1 MSLLAVGLPPL
12 GISVLDEVGVQGG
25 EASGVGGVTGRK
37 KRAFQGR
44 ASKGHRPWTRAPRLP
59 QEVIRANLCYFTYY
73 FFSEILVQD
82 IFLEDEIYFCLEAWP
97 GPNQKWV
104 RQVFGCRPYLPR
116 PSTLQVSTWL
126 SSFMS
131 CSTYLPCVPDLRTL
145 FSSPL
150 PLYAN
155 AGSSR

>member
-1 MSLLAVGLPPL
+1 MSLLAVGLQTL
-12 GISVLDEVGVQGG
+12 GISVLNEVGVQVG
-25 EASGVGGVTGRK
+25 EARGVRGDRK

-59 QEVIRANLCYFTYY
+59 QEVIQANLCYFTYY
-73 FFSEILVQD
+73 FFSEILVQE

-104 RQVFGCRPYLPR
+104 RQVFGCRPYLAR
-116 PSTLQVSTWL
+116 PSILQVSTRL

-145 FSSPL
+145 FSSLL